1 MSTDNGRS
9 PRRRLRPA
17 HIVIVVALLIA
28 LGLYAVIGSNVA
40 RTLVGRGP
48 PSQPDN
54 PGTTRQEAEANSR
67 GQGPQGANS
76 SQDSYTTQNRSRTP
90 PDDGR

>member
-1 MSTDNGRS
+1 MSTDPGQS
-9 PRRRLRPA
+9 PRRRLRPI
-17 HIVIVVALLIA
+17 HVVVALVLLVA

-40 RTLVGRGP
+40 RTLVGHGP
-48 PSQPDN
+48 PGQPND